1 MKHNWRLY
9 VSAAWLWLLI
19 AYPSEAT
26 SEHTT
31 GWASWYGSEAC
42 RVNPDPRCPT
52 ASGEPFDPSQLT
64 AAMWGAP
71 FGSQWRICSQ
81 AQPTRCTVVRITDR
95 GPAKRLHR
103 IIDLSQRAFQ
113 ALAPLSAG
121 VIRVS
126 LTRLL
131 ASPAPALR

>member
-1 MKHNWRLY
+1 
-9 VSAAWLWLLI
+9 
-19 AYPSEAT
+19 
-26 SEHTT
+26 
-31 GWASWYGSEAC
+31 
-42 RVNPDPRCPT
+42 
-52 ASGEPFDPSQLT
+52 
-64 AAMWGAP
+64 MWGAP